1 MALNTSWRD
10 SRIWAMA
17 LGETIVW
24 AGMYYTFAALIGQ
37 WESDLHWSKS
47 ELAIGFTSC
56 LLVSALCSPIVGN
69 FIDKGFGRRIMVGG
83 ASAGGL
89 LLLLMSQISHQWQF
103 VSLWALLGI
112 ASACC
117 FYDPCF
123 SYLTHTR
130 GTQAKGAITLVTLA
144 AGFAGTVSFPTA
156 NALSELYHWRVAL
169 VFFAVVILIVAV
181 PLFWWA
187 TGNHSANNESVHDR
201 KGYAKDKRA
210 ILTHV
215 MGGSIF
221 WLLALCFGL
230 VMLSHGSLV
239 THFLP
244 MMDERGMDLKVAVL
258 AASLLGPVQVLG
270 RLLMMHLERWLSIV
284 QITAMTILCLVAAS
298 VALYVDDNS
307 RELVFVFIVF
317 QGMGI
322 GIFSIV
328 RPLIIAELF
337 GYQGFGAISGMISLF
352 SLVAMAAAP
361 SLAAWLWLINGY
373 SLVIS
378 IMLMVAI
385 GAAVVFGLIIIIRR
399 FSVSR

>member
-1 MALNTSWRD
+1 
-10 SRIWAMA
+10 
-17 LGETIVW
+17 
-24 AGMYYTFAALIGQ
+24 
-37 WESDLHWSKS
+37 
-47 ELAIGFTSC
+47 
-56 LLVSALCSPIVGN
+56 
-69 FIDKGFGRRIMVGG
+69 
-83 ASAGGL
+83 
-89 LLLLMSQISHQWQF
+89 MS
-103 VSLWALLGI
+103 
-112 ASACC
+112 
-117 FYDPCF
+117 
-123 SYLTHTR
+123 
-130 GTQAKGAITLVTLA
+130 
-144 AGFAGTVSFPTA
+144 
-156 NALSELYHWRVAL
+156 
-169 VFFAVVILIVAV
+169 
-181 PLFWWA
+181 
-187 TGNHSANNESVHDR
+187 
-201 KGYAKDKRA
+201 
-210 ILTHV
+210 
-215 MGGSIF
+215 GSIF

-270 RLLMMHLERWLSIV
+270 RLLMIHLERWLSIV